1 MNQREQEPKKGR
13 EIPKKMTQRAKEISK
28 LIPVTKLM
36 YRETGQDGG
45 RVRRAHGAPS
55 KVMPLELKFHV
66 RKKKR

>member
-1 MNQREQEPKKGR
+1 MFTYLRSALDSVAYQTIKGF
-13 EIPKKMTQRAKEISK
+13 E
-28 LIPVTKLM
+28 VTSAN
-36 YRETGQDGG
+36 YHHAIGETGQDGC